1 MNLIRDLARATRPGA
16 NQATQLTDV
25 DVAQFLKG
33 FCSALPIKD
42 LDESI
47 ENLFVNPVLYEILN
61 DLAEAE
67 SKDKEEI
74 AAIFKNQSNSRFPMI
89 RIVSFLCFDKNNKL
103 LDELKRKT
111 KSVVSKKAIS
121 FVRELVKDIQRTSD
135 TDTPHTNASNHFQQS
150 EDNRSFKLGQGAYQT
165 LKRSYRQQ
173 VQKEKIQRGR
183 RRSLLPCSFRP
194 EKS

>member
-1 MNLIRDLARATRPGA
+1 MRDLARATRPGA
-16 NQATQLTDV
+16 NQASQLTDK
-25 DVAQFLKG
+25 DVAQFIKG

-42 LDESI
+42 LDKSI
-47 ENLFVNPVLYEILN
+47 ENLFVNPVLYKILN

-74 AAIFKNQSNSRFPMI
+74 AAIFKNQSNSSFPLI
-89 RIVSFLCFDKNNKL
+89 RIVSFLCFDKKNQLLRKL
-103 LDELKRKT
+103 KSKT
-111 KSVVSKKAIS
+111 QSVVSAKAIS
-121 FVRELVKDIQRTSD
+121 FVEKLVKDIQGTSD
-135 TDTPHTNASNHFQQS
+135 TDTPHTNASNHLQQS